1 MLVTPLASP
10 WGTNEVSLMLGQFL
24 HHMLKF
30 LGFLF
35 V

>member
-1 MLVTPLASP
+1 MLVTPLASS
-10 WGTNEVSLMLGQFL
+10 WSTNEVSLILGQLL